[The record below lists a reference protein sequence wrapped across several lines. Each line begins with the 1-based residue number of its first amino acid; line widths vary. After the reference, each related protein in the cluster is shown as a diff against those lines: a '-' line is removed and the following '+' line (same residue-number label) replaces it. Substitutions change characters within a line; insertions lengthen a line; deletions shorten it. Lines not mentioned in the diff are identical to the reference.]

1 MIFSDTQILD
11 PKTCTEWITHNDQA
25 LKRSTVGAG
34 EENLSVRRSEV
45 SFKTKKDASSDYV
58 SHAIIQVLEHV
69 VTIANDVYA
78 FDINPVS
85 EFQFTKYSDSEAGGY
100 DWHKDGHIVP
110 EQHPAYTQRKLSI
123 VLCLNDYGSNY
134 KGGELLVKTENKEE
148 VSEHKMSSGDVVIFP
163 SFYEHKV
170 NPVKEGVRYSIVSWV
185 KGPKWR

>member
-69 VTIANDVYA
+69 VTMANDVYA

-123 VLCLNDYGSNY
+123 VLCLNDHGSNY